1 MPNAPA
7 SWEPYCH
14 RPDATHHLSTF
25 ASGVLGHDAGVIFFD
40 GSASTRLKSARADQD
55 GDTTDL
61 VVSVCRAPLFPLA
74 FQGGADP
81 QTVTQVARQHVGGSE
96 TGSAL
101 GSAKALYNRARAP
114 LAGFIEDHKTA
125 MDGVAIVADTA
136 GVISGGLAV
145 AALAAG
151 GITLAPVLGVAAG
164 LAALALLAEDGQMFY
179 YEITGN
185 EVRKKKL
192 ANSWAYKLIETVA
205 PILAIPDMAVGGVRA
220 VGELP
225 TATREVGQ
233 LAEEAQ
239 SASTRLANQRS
250 AIDAYKDAHLTK
262 LDHPNIMTKTQK
274 MQAKANRLAGD
285 VQRAQAKLQKATN
298 SLRALRLIELPAYAA
313 STYGLGVYA
322 TDPPDWSDTA
332 SSVSEAWHSAV
343 GRGRSQDLHHPAH
356 ALLPA
361 QLPPQIAGTPAP
373 LLQFHVGV
381 RPGSGAS
388 Q

>member
-1 MPNAPA
+1 MPNVPA

-14 RPDATHHLSTF
+14 RPDAAHHLSNF

-40 GSASTRLKSARADQD
+40 GSASTRLKSARADRD

-74 FQGGADP
+74 FQGEADP
-81 QTVTQVARQHVGGSE
+81 QTVTQMARQHVDGSG
-96 TGSAL
+96 TGSVL
-101 GSAKALYNRARAP
+101 GSAKTLYNRARAP
-114 LAGFIEDHKTA
+114 LADFIESHKTA
-125 MDGVAIVADTA
+125 VDGVAIVADTA

-145 AALAAG
+145 ASIAAG
-151 GITLAPVLGVAAG
+151 GIALAPVLGVVAG

-179 YEITGN
+179 YEVTGN

-225 TATREVGQ
+225 TATREAGQ

-239 SASTRLANQRS
+239 TATTRLADQRS
-250 AIDAYKDAHLTK
+250 AIDAYKEAHLSK
-262 LDHPNIMTKTQK
+262 LDQPNIMTKTQK

-322 TDPPDWSDTA
+322 TDPPDWSDTT
-332 SSVSEAWHSAV
+332 SSVAQAWHSAAS
-343 GRGRSQDLHHPAH
+343 GGSQDPHHPAH
-356 ALLPA
+356 ALLPT
-361 QLPPQIAGTPAP
+361 QLPSRIAGTPAP

-381 RPGSGAS
+381 RPGNGAS
-388 Q
+388 R